1 MPLAPAPCRKCDSP
15 LIYTLPEDICNSL
28 KLLNAGAS
36 AGATEKCRKPT
47 RNPLILLCRIS
58 AGEVPDHPP
67 ITPQDIR
74 HPLGGCRCPKDES
87 QAMSRQPDR
96 RQVDAAT
103 KQLRAMEARWGVGR
117 LRLLVDLDLA
127 TRFDRQRDK
136 LRHAIAADDPILMLT
151 HVTGMQRAW
160 LALDAAATAA
170 GAEPLAPTI
179 WQCQLPASGKV
190 VSIVRTA
197 AEARAVDGEAW
208 TLDEVAVLI
217 ERLGDDLRQVHAA
230 FPGAELVE
238 VRDRLT
244 SQALDDEIP
253 PAFLGGDRHRAGVR
267 ACRAARA

>member
-1 MPLAPAPCRKCDSP
+1 
-15 LIYTLPEDICNSL
+15 
-28 KLLNAGAS
+28 
-36 AGATEKCRKPT
+36 
-47 RNPLILLCRIS
+47 
-58 AGEVPDHPP
+58 
-67 ITPQDIR
+67 
-74 HPLGGCRCPKDES
+74 
-87 QAMSRQPDR
+87 MSRYPDR

-103 KQLRAMEARWGVGR
+103 NQLRASAAIDQLDHTARSMEARWGVGR

-136 LRHAIAADDPILMLT
+136 LRHAIAADDPILMVT
-151 HVTGMQRAW
+151 HVTGMQRAGV
-160 LALDAAATAA
+160 ALDAAATAA

-253 PAFLGGDRHRAGVR
+253 PAFLGGDRHRAPRRESKAAREER
-267 ACRAARA
+267 ACAEVAQAYGVHSDADLKDDIPI